1 MKNMRDLLPEKYWDN
16 VKDGKL
22 VSDSW
27 RVQTSSKYYDSHYN
41 AHWGI
46 NCCESEEPEDFT
58 VLQEFLTS
66 LNPEFTYKQYLG
78 LKNMINLIEDDYWDY
93 YSKGQI
99 YNYEID
105 CNKLLN
111 YLTNVCG
118 YNFD

>member
-27 RVQTSSKYYDSHYN
+27 RIQTSSKRYDSHYN
-41 AHWGI
+41 ADWI
-46 NCCESEEPEDFT
+46 ADYYEDEKPEDFT
-58 VLQEFLTS
+58 VLQEFLIS
-66 LNPEFTYKQYLG
+66 LKPELTYKQYLG
-78 LKNMINLIEDDYWDY
+78 LKNMINIVEDDYWDY

-105 CNKLLN
+105 CKKLLD
-111 YLTNVCG
+111 YLINECG

>member
-27 RVQTSSKYYDSHYN
+27 RVQTSSKYYDGNWN

-46 NCCESEEPEDFT
+46 NCCESEEPEEFT

-66 LNPEFTYKQYLG
+66 LKPEFTYKQYLG
-78 LKNMINLIEDDYWDY
+78 LEKMINIDENDYFDY
-93 YSKGQI
+93 YSEGKT

-105 CNKLLN
+105 CKKLLD
-111 YLTNVCG
+111 YLTDECG

>member
-27 RVQTSSKYYDSHYN
+27 RVQTSSKSYDGYWNECWTPSYYED
-41 AHWGI
+41 
-46 NCCESEEPEDFT
+46 EKPEEFT

-78 LKNMINLIEDDYWDY
+78 LKNMINLVEDDYWDY

>member
-46 NCCESEEPEDFT
+46 NCC
-58 VLQEFLTS
+58 
-66 LNPEFTYKQYLG
+66 
-78 LKNMINLIEDDYWDY
+78 
-93 YSKGQI
+93 
-99 YNYEID
+99 
-105 CNKLLN
+105 
-111 YLTNVCG
+111 
-118 YNFD
+118 

>member
-16 VKDGKL
+16 LENGKL
-22 VSDSW
+22 VSEKW
-27 RVQTSSKYYDSHYN
+27 RVETSSKSYDGDWNECWTPSYYED
-41 AHWGI
+41 
-46 NCCESEEPEDFT
+46 EKPEEFT

-78 LKNMINLIEDDYWDY
+78 LKNMINLVEDDYWDY
-93 YSKGQI
+93 YSSGQI

>member
-22 VSDSW
+22 VSEKW
-27 RVQTSSKYYDSHYN
+27 IVETSSKYYDEDRNSHWVLSYY
-41 AHWGI
+41 AD
-46 NCCESEEPEDFT
+46 EKPEKFT

-66 LNPEFTYKQYLG
+66 LKPEFTYKQYLG
-78 LKNMINLIEDDYWDY
+78 LEKMINIDENDYFDY
-93 YSKGQI
+93 YSEGKT

-105 CNKLLN
+105 CKKLLD
-111 YLTNVCG
+111 YLTDECG

>member
-16 VKDGKL
+16 VKDRKL

-46 NCCESEEPEDFT
+46 NCCESEEPEEFT

-66 LNPEFTYKQYLG
+66 LKPEFTYKQYLG
-78 LKNMINLIEDDYWDY
+78 LKHMINLIEDDYWDY

-105 CNKLLN
+105 CNKLLE